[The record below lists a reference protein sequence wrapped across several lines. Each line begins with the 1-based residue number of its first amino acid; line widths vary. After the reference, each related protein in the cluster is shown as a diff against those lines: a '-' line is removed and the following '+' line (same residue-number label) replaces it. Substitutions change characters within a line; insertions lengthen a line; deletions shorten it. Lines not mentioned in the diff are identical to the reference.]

1 MRLLPCVI
9 MLLASIPDPKARAVA
24 RESVA
29 VQASRVQSLLTS
41 IQREPGVKLELA
53 QSLRQTTVTS
63 QKQLA
68 REQLTAALKP
78 GRLPLP
84 DPSLMI
90 VQGHRFVLPKLAGQ
104 RRCEAIQKDWRDLDR
119 VYQEVSELALELEEV
134 YSTPQFCA
142 PCADTVLTTL
152 KEATEELES
161 ISNRLNADG
170 DRQILAVWDPEH
182 FVREGQSP
190 FATLSWDKLIYY
202 NIDGDS
208 RVGDATHPL
217 PPLPGFSLRSPLLQN
232 GIQFQ
237 TEATAERACSPGFE
251 IRLDGIARATLLL
264 DEIELPRDQIR
275 IRMRPIQV
283 NLRLMTL
290 E

>member
-1 MRLLPCVI
+1 MRRLPCVI
-9 MLLASIPDPKARAVA
+9 MLLISVPFSKASAVA

-29 VQASRVQSLLTS
+29 AQASRVQTLLTA
-41 IQREPGVKLELA
+41 IQKDPGARVELT
-53 QSLRQTTVTS
+53 QNLRQTIVTS

-68 REQLTAALKP
+68 REQLTAVLKP

-84 DPSLMI
+84 DPSLLL

-104 RRCEAIQKDWRDLDR
+104 RRCEAIQKDWRDLDL

-152 KEATEELES
+152 KEATAELES
-161 ISNRLNADG
+161 ISTRLNEDG
-170 DRQILAVWDPEH
+170 DRQIMAVWDPED
-182 FVREGQSP
+182 FTRNGQGP
-190 FATLSWDKLIYY
+190 YATLSWDKLVYY

-208 RVGDATHPL
+208 RVGDAAHPL

-251 IRLDGIARATLLL
+251 IRLDAIARATLPL

-283 NLRLMTL
+283 NLRLQAL
-290 E
+290 